1 MAGPPVAVGA
11 TRILVDE
18 IHRYQ
23 NEGHQIDWLI
33 PHQANLT
40 RILIPACKSAGID
53 PSKLCAS
60 FAETGNTSS
69 ASIPLLLDQLIA
81 EGKAKK
87 GDNALMIGF
96 GASFAVGSALITF
109 N

>member
-1 MAGPPVAVGA
+1 
-11 TRILVDE
+11 
-18 IHRYQ
+18 
-23 NEGHQIDWLI
+23 
-33 PHQANLT
+33 
-40 RILIPACKSAGID
+40 
-53 PSKLCAS
+53 

-87 GDNALMIGF
+87 GQNALMIGF